1 MCRSIPNLGKSLL
14 LTLGVLSAG
23 MSLLSPGLHAQDPS
37 LVDRIAAV
45 VGDSVIALSQIEER
59 ILQLQYQD
67 VEIPAR
73 GSEEWVRLQRDILDQ
88 MIGEQLIVQAAI
100 QDTTIAVDDLEV
112 EDMVSEELAQ
122 RVGEFGGQQ
131 AFQTSLARQGF
142 TLSAYRDFLRGQI
155 RQQRL
160 YQMYMAKRSAN
171 LASVI
176 IEEGEIQQFFE
187 EQREA
192 IGQRP
197 TTVVFVQIILVPT
210 PSDSARE
217 GALAEAS
224 RIRALAAEGEDFG
237 ELAKRFSQDPGS
249 KDNGGDLGW
258 FRRGQMVEAFDDA
271 AFILAVNEISP
282 PVESP
287 FGFHIIQVNRRR
299 SGEIRASHIL
309 IPVDPTPADIGRI
322 RQRAEEVKDRLE
334 SGEAFEELRE
344 EFGDQESPDTL
355 HVPFD
360 RLQDLP
366 PGFAEPLARSE
377 AGQLLEPVEYDAR
390 GETRLGVVKVLEV
403 LPAGPYSLDD
413 PELRSRIMQTLQQQ
427 KLVEQI
433 LDELRSKTY
442 IQIRM

>member
-1 MCRSIPNLGKSLL
+1 
-14 LTLGVLSAG
+14 
-23 MSLLSPGLHAQDPS
+23 MSLLSPALQAQDRS

-45 VGDSVIALSQIEER
+45 VGDSVIVLSQIEER
-59 ILQLQYQD
+59 LLQLRYQE

-73 GSEEWVRLQRDILDQ
+73 DSEEWVRLQREILDQ
-88 MIGEQLIVQAAI
+88 MIGEQLILQAAL
-100 QDTTIAVDDLEV
+100 QDTTIAVDDIEV
-112 EDMVSEELAQ
+112 NDLVSEEMDQ
-122 RVGEFGGQQ
+122 RIADFGGQQ
-131 AFQTSLARQGF
+131 AFQGSLAEQGF
-142 TLSAYRDFLRGQI
+142 TLSGYRDFLRGQI

-160 YQMYMAKRSAN
+160 YQMYMGKQSAG

-176 IEEGEIQQFFE
+176 VEEAEIQEFFE

-197 TTVVFVQIILVPT
+197 PTVVFVQIIMVPT
-210 PSDSARE
+210 PSDSARDM
-217 GALAEAS
+217 ALNEAT
-224 RIRALAAEGEDFG
+224 RIRVLAVEGEDFG

-271 AFILAVNEISP
+271 AFSLAVNEISL

-299 SGEIRASHIL
+299 SGEIQASHIL
-309 IPVDPTPADIGRI
+309 ILVAPTPADIEEI
-322 RQRAEEVKDRLE
+322 RQMATAVRDRLE
-334 SGEAFEELRE
+334 SGEAFEKLKDEVGDE
-344 EFGDQESPDTL
+344 EAPDTL
-355 HVPFD
+355 RVPFD
-360 RLQDLP
+360 RLQELP
-366 PGFAEPLARSE
+366 PGFAEPLSRSA
-377 AGQLLEPVEYDAR
+377 AGQLLGPVEYDAR
-390 GETRLGVVKVLEV
+390 GETRFGVMKVLEV

-413 PELRSRIMQTLQQQ
+413 PDLRGRIMQTLQQQ
-427 KLVEQI
+427 KFVEQI